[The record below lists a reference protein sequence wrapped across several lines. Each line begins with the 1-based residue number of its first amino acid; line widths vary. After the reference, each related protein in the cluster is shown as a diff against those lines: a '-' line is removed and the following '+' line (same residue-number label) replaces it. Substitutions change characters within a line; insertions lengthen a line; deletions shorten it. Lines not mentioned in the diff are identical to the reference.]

1 MKLLVTGGCGFI
13 GSNFI
18 RHILVTQP
26 DATILNVDLLTYAGT
41 MENIRSIQEGLEDG
55 RRLRTIRADIADEA
69 RMDTILGDGFDSVI
83 NFAAESHVDRSI
95 EAAQDFMQTN
105 VVGTQVLLEASRKHG
120 VKLFQQVSTDE
131 VYGALALEDASRFT
145 ETSPLRPT
153 SPYAASKAAADLLC
167 QAAFRTHGFP
177 VVITRSS
184 NNYGPFQFPE
194 KFIPQMIL
202 NALQEKPLPIYGDGL
217 YVRDWIH
224 VEDHCR
230 ALAIVLEKGRPGE
243 VYNVGGDSERPNI
256 EVAKEVLRLTGRPE
270 SLLKTV
276 TDRPGHDRRYAV
288 DAAKIRESLGWEP
301 SIRFEDGLGGAVRWY
316 RENRAWW
323 ERIVSGDY
331 LVDRRVARSQESGT

>member
-1 MKLLVTGGCGFI
+1 VKLLVTGGCGFI

-18 RHILVTQP
+18 RHVLTAQP
-26 DATILNVDLLTYAGT
+26 DAVILNVDLLTYAGN
-41 MENIRSIQEGLEDG
+41 MENIRSMEEGLDDG

-69 RMDTILGDGFDSVI
+69 RMDVILGDGFDGVI

-95 EAAQDFMQTN
+95 EAAQDFMRTN

-120 VKLFQQVSTDE
+120 VKLFQQISTDE
-131 VYGALALEDASRFT
+131 VYGALALDDTSRFT
-145 ETSPLRPT
+145 EASPLRPT

-202 NALQEKPLPIYGDGL
+202 NALQDRPLPIYGDGL
-217 YVRDWIH
+217 YVRDWVH

-230 ALAIVLEKGRPGE
+230 ALEIVLEKGRPGE

-270 SLLKTV
+270 SLLKRV

-288 DAAKIRESLGWEP
+288 DAAKIRETLGWEP
-301 SIRFEDGLGGAVRWY
+301 GLGFEDGLGGAVRWY
-316 RENRAWW
+316 RENRVWW

-331 LVDRRVARSQESGT
+331 LVDRKVARTREGGQ